1 MDIAYPFRINSKGR
15 TDTAG
20 YEKHIRDMVQQVLFT
35 MPGERVNRP
44 DFGSGLMQLTFNNL
58 SDEVASTIQFMV
70 QGSLQ
75 HWLGNLIQV
84 ESVEAKNAGSSLQ
97 VTVQYVLRRSQER
110 KIASFLYEV

>member
-20 YEKHIRDMVQQVLFT
+20 YEKHIR
-35 MPGERVNRP
+35 
-44 DFGSGLMQLTFNNL
+44 GLMQLTFNNL